1 MNTTNTLILMA
12 WTGIWHL
19 MHSASVKSEIRKIGP
34 MIAKKLWE
42 DRAMR
47 AQALKAVKTVETEV
61 KRAGNDRPVS

>member
-1 MNTTNTLILMA
+1 MSTTNAIILMV
-12 WTGIWHL
+12 WTGILHL
-19 MHSASVKSEIRKIGP
+19 MHSSAVKSEIKKIGP